1 MQTVYLN
8 GDIAKFG
15 AVWETDCRN
24 IRDIFKLIECQ
35 TPSFRKYLIDASEA
49 DVSYEIKRGEDFL
62 EDTDDL
68 LLSLN
73 NEDIIITEVPSGSKT
88 GGGKLI
94 AAIALTILVLN
105 PAMILGSTLGAK
117 VATLTGTTIA
127 GTGLK
132 VGTVALTIATN
143 LAMQG
148 TAQLLA
154 PGPEV
159 DAADANKGYLF
170 GGATNTA
177 VQGMA
182 VPLAYG
188 ELVIGGSPISINY
201 DTKPIVIGSYTNA
214 EDDEGK
220 MLIDY
225 TGGEYIPPKTDETT
239 VTTTEDSTTT
249 EEKTTT
255 TAGGGGT
262 TSDDADD
269 PDEGQDDIIPE
280 DKQDRFE
287 DVRGSWEQR

>member
-15 AVWETDCRN
+15 AVWQTDCRD

-35 TPSFRKYLIDASEA
+35 TPGFRKYLIDASEA
-49 DVSYEIKRGEDFL
+49 DVSYEIKRGEDFV
-62 EDTDDL
+62 DTVEDL

-94 AAIALTILVLN
+94 AAIALTILIMN
-105 PAMILGSTLGAK
+105 PALLGFSPEMVAAIGKFTGA
-117 VATLTGTTIA
+117 TITGELT
-127 GTGLK
+127 
-132 VGTVALTIATN
+132 VGAVGIGIATN
-143 LAMQG
+143 LALQG

-159 DAADANKGYLF
+159 DAAEANKGYLF
-170 GGATNTA
+170 SGATNTS

-225 TGGEYIPPKTDETT
+225 TGGQYIPPKTDETT
-239 VTTTEDSTTT
+239 TTSSEDSDETED
-249 EEKTTT
+249 KTTS
-255 TAGGGGT
+255 GGGT
-262 TSDDADD
+262 TSDDANN
-269 PDEGQDDIIPE
+269 PDESEDPVIPE
-280 DKQDRFE
+280 DKKNKLD
-287 DVRGSWEQR
+287 DIKGTWITD

>member
-8 GDIAKFG
+8 GDIEKFG
-15 AVWETDCRN
+15 AVWQTDCRN

-62 EDTDDL
+62 EHTDDL

-73 NEDIIITEVPSGSKT
+73 NEDIVITEVPSGSKT

-94 AAIALTILVLN
+94 AAIALTVLILQPQL
-105 PAMILGSTLGAK
+105 LGTAFADFVAK
-117 VATLTGTTIA
+117 GVI
-127 GTGLK
+127 GTGGK
-132 VGTVALTIATN
+132 LTIGGLGLGVATN
-143 LAMQG
+143 LALQG

-159 DAADANKGYLF
+159 DAAEANKGYLF
-170 GGATNTA
+170 SGATNTS

-225 TGGEYIPPKTDETT
+225 TGGQYIPPKTDETT
-239 VTTTEDSTTT
+239 TTSSEDSDETED
-249 EEKTTT
+249 KTTS
-255 TAGGGGT
+255 GGGT
-262 TSDDADD
+262 TSDDANN
-269 PDEGQDDIIPE
+269 PDESEDPVIPE
-280 DKQDRFE
+280 DKKNKLD
-287 DVRGSWEQR
+287 DIKGTWITD

>member
-35 TPSFRKYLIDASEA
+35 TPSFRKYLIDATEA

-73 NEDIIITEVPSGSKT
+73 NEDIVITEVPSGSKT

-94 AAIALTILVLN
+94 AAIALTVLILQPQL
-105 PAMILGSTLGAK
+105 LGTAFADFVAK
-117 VATLTGTTIA
+117 GVI
-127 GTGLK
+127 GTGGK
-132 VGTVALTIATN
+132 LTIGGLGLGVATN
-143 LAMQG
+143 LALQG

-159 DAADANKGYLF
+159 DAAESNKGYLF
-170 GGATNTA
+170 GGATNTS
-177 VQGMA
+177 VQGMP

-188 ELVIGGSPISINY
+188 ELVIGGSPISVNY
-201 DTKPIVIGSYTNA
+201 DTKPIVIGSYTNTD
-214 EDDEGK
+214 DDEGK

-225 TGGEYIPPKTDETT
+225 TGGEYIAPKADETT
-239 VTTTEDSTTT
+239 VTSEDTGD
-249 EEKTTT
+249 EADEKATV
-255 TAGGGGT
+255 TAGGT
-262 TSDDADD
+262 TSDNADT
-269 PDEGQDDIIPE
+269 PDESQDPVVPE
-280 DKQDRFE
+280 GPQDKFNDHKGNVHER
-287 DVRGSWEQR
+287 